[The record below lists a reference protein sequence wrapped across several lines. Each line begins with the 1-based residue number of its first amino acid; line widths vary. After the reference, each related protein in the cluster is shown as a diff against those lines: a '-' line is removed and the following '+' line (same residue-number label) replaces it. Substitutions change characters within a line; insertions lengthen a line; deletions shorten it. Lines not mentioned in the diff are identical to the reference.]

1 MSAEYCIAFIT
12 LIAIATLRSP
22 SPSPSPSPSLALPCV
37 FSCVLTPAHVFWI
50 YPFAL
55 PFGLCL
61 HLDWIIALVPGLPL
75 LSSPLDIVCRSPT
88 TPVYLSTLL
97 SCPLYTCLLFVRPC
111 LLLTMPVNKSLHLD
125 PHVSRLV
132 RPVTEYSAK
141 QGSSSFSEE
150 HLPGMDTAII
160 LLTLKQGS
168 RSLENYI
175 REFLAIAIYSDLPD
189 CLLEFF
195 CDGIN
200 QPLQSDLRRE
210 GPRSSLAQFMD
221 YALLTVGSLLTVGV
235 AEEEHGTAFMTEI
248 AATLEH
254 AHTVISQLIF
264 VSQVESRLIV
274 MNQVKSQLILKS

>member
-22 SPSPSPSPSLALPCV
+22 SHSHALPCV

-75 LSSPLDIVCRSPT
+75 LSSPLDIVRRSPT

-97 SCPLYTCLLFVRPC
+97 SGPLYTCLLFVRPC

-132 RPVTEYSAK
+132 RPVTPSVNIWRRQK
-141 QGSSSFSEE
+141 
-150 HLPGMDTAII
+150 
-160 LLTLKQGS
+160 LKQ
-168 RSLENYI
+168 
-175 REFLAIAIYSDLPD
+175 
-189 CLLEFF
+189 
-195 CDGIN
+195 
-200 QPLQSDLRRE
+200 
-210 GPRSSLAQFMD
+210 
-221 YALLTVGSLLTVGV
+221 T
-235 AEEEHGTAFMTEI
+235 H
-248 AATLEH
+248 H
-254 AHTVISQLIF
+254 
-264 VSQVESRLIV
+264 
-274 MNQVKSQLILKS
+274 